1 MPELENRA
9 ISLGDVLRTQGQVIY
24 ALMLRDVK
32 TRYFGNGLG
41 FLFSS
46 VAWPLVHV
54 LVLLTVYT
62 SLGRTAPFG
71 NSTILFFATGLV
83 PFMTFSYMSRWIMI
97 GLVLNRPLIVFPVV
111 KITDVLIARAFLEI
125 LGACM
130 MTASLFLILWFCE
143 VDFMPRDIAQASF
156 AFGASVL
163 LGLGMGIINAI
174 IATAFVGWMTG
185 YALIIISLYIS
196 SGVMFVPDSLPEVA
210 RYYLS
215 FNPVLQAIEWMRS
228 AYYDGYGSLVL
239 DKTYLMA
246 WAACTIFSG
255 FALERL
261 IRGRLLGG

>member
-1 MPELENRA
+1 
-9 ISLGDVLRTQGQVIY
+9 
-24 ALMLRDVK
+24 MLRDVK